1 MAIVSTLVSLDS
13 NIYHLRSAFN
23 LSQADI
29 VFEEFA
35 TGKQISSQ
43 LVESNRQQ
51 YLKDH
56 KLLHNMDAHIDY
68 HHHYLTKTR
77 KVISCSGEYV

>member
-1 MAIVSTLVSLDS
+1 MAIVSALVSLDL
-13 NIYHLRSAFN
+13 NIWHLRSAFN
-23 LSQADI
+23 LSQADV

-35 TGKQISSQ
+35 TGEQISSR

-56 KLLHNMDAHIDY
+56 KLIHSMDTHTDY
-68 HHHYLTKTR
+68 HHHYLTKT
-77 KVISCSGEYV
+77 